1 MRKKLIFAVLFIF
14 GSVLLFESRAQSN
27 NPPLQVQLPTPAVW
41 TPDLEDDMDPEIE
54 GESHYYFS
62 DTTNIDLEVIRI
74 DDDNLDD
81 SLKQRGPDQFVQDIL
96 EGKNIANNA
105 FNASPTV
112 MLNYSLMQDKDGHQ
126 ILEIHC
132 SQDYEDGK
140 VETLERYYIYDNF
153 AAHAQLRW
161 RLAADPEK
169 VKEAKKQFAA
179 LRINTLPD
187 VR

>member
-1 MRKKLIFAVLFIF
+1 M
-14 GSVLLFESRAQSN
+14 LFESRAQSN
-27 NPPLQVQLPTPAVW
+27 NPPLQVQLPTPASW
-41 TPDLEDDMDPEIE
+41 RPDLEDEMDPEIE
-54 GESHYYFS
+54 GESHFYFS

-74 DDDNLDD
+74 DDNTLDD

-105 FNASPTV
+105 FDAAKTEL
-112 MLNYSLMQDKDGHQ
+112 LNYTLLQGQDGHQ
-126 ILEIHC
+126 ILELHC
-132 SQDYEDGK
+132 AQEYEDGK
-140 VETLERYYIYDNF
+140 VETLERFYIYDNF

-161 RLAADPEK
+161 RLAADPAK
-169 VKEAKKQFAA
+169 VKEALKQFAA